1 MLEQAVFTII
11 LVYLLIVQLF
21 NARLM
26 KPMIE
31 TLGRSRVYDQTIKSA
46 WGLCLLLLALVFL
59 FQVPPEAVG
68 LGFAPAE
75 GNLRAW
81 QFFFLTS
88 VLISALIAFY
98 LLVKTSP
105 GLRRRLR
112 PYYELEIERL
122 LLPQTIQEARAWGA
136 VSWTAGVTE
145 EFIFRGVL
153 LYTVTLWM
161 DVSPPMLAL
170 IGGALFGL
178 AHAYQGVRGILVT
191 GLVGWGL
198 GYLYVAMGIL
208 WPVMVVHA
216 LLDLIAGP
224 IHVVDSETD

>member
-1 MLEQAVFTII
+1 MLEQLVFTII

-59 FQVPPEAVG
+59 FQVPPGAVG
-68 LGFAPAE
+68 LGFAPKV
-75 GNLRAW
+75 GDLHDW
-81 QFFFLTS
+81 KFLFLTS
-88 VLISALIAFY
+88 VLISGLLAFY

-105 GLRRRLR
+105 GLRSRLR
-112 PYYELEIERL
+112 PYYELEVERM
-122 LLPQTIQEARAWGA
+122 LLPQTSQELKSWGA
-136 VSWTAGVTE
+136 VAWTAGVTE

-153 LYTVTLWM
+153 LYTISLWI
-161 DVSPPMLAL
+161 DVSSPMLAF
-170 IGGALFGL
+170 IGGVLFGL
-178 AHAYQGVRGILVT
+178 AHAYQGIRGVLVT

-198 GYLYVAMGIL
+198 GYLYLAMGIL
-208 WPVMVVHA
+208 WPVMILHA

-224 IHVVDSETD
+224 IHVAGSKTD